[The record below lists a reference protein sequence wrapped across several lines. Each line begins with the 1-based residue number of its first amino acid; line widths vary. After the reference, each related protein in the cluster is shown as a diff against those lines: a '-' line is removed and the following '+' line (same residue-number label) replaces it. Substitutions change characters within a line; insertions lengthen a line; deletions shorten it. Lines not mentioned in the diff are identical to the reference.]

1 MAAHQNVENEKR
13 VVYDAVK
20 GELEDKI
27 RHLEEDRQNID
38 INSGMSMCLCIYYT
52 CLCWLHVY
60 GACIYAFYLC
70 LCPLH
75 VYLGDLYVCVSCI
88 LCKLDVNGGLIY
100 I

>member
-38 INSGMSMCLCIYYT
+38 INSGMSICPCIYYMS
-52 CLCWLHVY
+52 LCWLHVY
-60 GACIYAFYLC
+60 GACIY
-70 LCPLH
+70 
-75 VYLGDLYVCVSCI
+75 VYVNYISVRFICVCVRYKCMWVTYMSV
-88 LCKLDVNGGLIY
+88 LVVFY
-100 I
+100 VS

>member
-38 INSGMSMCLCIYYT
+38 INSGMSMCLCIYI
-52 CLCWLHVY
+52 HVS
-60 GACIYAFYLC
+60 
-70 LCPLH
+70 
-75 VYLGDLYVCVSCI
+75 V
-88 LCKLDVNGGLIY
+88 
-100 I
+100 